1 MADDDLSEHYGV
13 AGSLGD
19 ELNDLNE
26 AGMGNSLGDELNFD
40 SHVDVDLHQGLAG
53 GAGQGASLGDELLGD
68 YDASRELDVGESL
81 GAELGEEAAGSSA
94 GQGASQVAS
103 NMTASS
109 GSKTT
114 ATDELHFVNEEQ
126 INSTCQTLEECIA
139 FNDRFLQSLGN
150 ASLAGSSSGI
160 PRSLSTANHASSGGG
175 GGGNS
180 KEDASNIES
189 SAEAVVRQLRESA
202 VEREGQARELREL
215 ARELIK
221 GDFVLTADA
230 AGASSSSIPPLNRR
244 NRLRGISEDEEQESD
259 EDLSESESS
268 DTAAHLQSSHPVSC
282 SSEGPSIANQMQNL
296 RSVTSSLIHSLSNMH
311 EHTQVSRAATSEASR
326 RIRALKTFLAGPSIA
341 DQMQNLRSVTSSL
354 IHSLSNMHEH
364 TQVSRA
370 ATSEASRRIRA
381 IKTFLAGWKVELED
395 IQVSHDWMKA
405 LHADQDA
412 NRSISVSRL
421 LATVESSSSANISST
436 INHAT
441 ASGTAEQD
449 VKSWSKAQLERAER
463 TLNEAD
469 HRAKELLRPV
479 PCEALDRLVA
489 SLPPG
494 ALDEEEMQRRT
505 KSALAG
511 A

>member
-1 MADDDLSEHYGV
+1 MADDLSEHYGV

-19 ELNDLNE
+19 ELNDLNQ

-40 SHVDVDLHQGLAG
+40 SHVDLDLHQGLAD
-53 GAGQGASLGDELLGD
+53 GAGQGASLGDELGGD

-81 GAELGEEAAGSSA
+81 GAELGEEAAGASA
-94 GQGASQVAS
+94 GQGASQITS
-103 NMTASS
+103 NMTDSL

-114 ATDELHFVNEEQ
+114 ATDELHFVDEEQ

-150 ASLAGSSSGI
+150 ASLAGSSRGI
-160 PRSLSTANHASSGGG
+160 PRSPSTANHASSAAA
-175 GGGNS
+175 GGNN

-221 GDFVLTADA
+221 GDFVLTGALASDLDWEKIENLSKTKDRLGFLASTSSAVDA

-244 NRLRGISEDEEQESD
+244 NRLKGISEDEEEELD
-259 EDLSESESS
+259 EDLSEPESS
-268 DTAAHLQSSHPVSC
+268 DSAAHLQASHPVSG
-282 SSEGPSIANQMQNL
+282 SSEGPSIADQMQHL

-326 RIRALKTFLAGPSIA
+326 RIRALKTFLAG
-341 DQMQNLRSVTSSL
+341 
-354 IHSLSNMHEH
+354 
-364 TQVSRA
+364 
-370 ATSEASRRIRA
+370 
-381 IKTFLAGWKVELED
+381 WKVELEE
-395 IQVSHDWMKA
+395 IQASHDWLKA
-405 LHADQDA
+405 LHADQDPT
-412 NRSISVSRL
+412 RSISVSHL
-421 LATVESSSSANISST
+421 LATVESSSSSTNISST
-436 INHAT
+436 INNAT
-441 ASGTAEQD
+441 ASGGTAEQD

-463 TLNEAD
+463 ILNEAD